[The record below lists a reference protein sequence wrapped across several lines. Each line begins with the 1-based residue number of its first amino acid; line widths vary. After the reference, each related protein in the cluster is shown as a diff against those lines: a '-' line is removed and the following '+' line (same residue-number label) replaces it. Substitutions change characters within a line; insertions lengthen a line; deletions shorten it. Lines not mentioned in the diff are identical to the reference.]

1 MYESEL
7 QITIESVHKAG
18 IEILKM
24 RNEGI
29 RYGHKSGRELVSEA
43 AVSYT
48 HLTLQTIYSV

>member
-18 IEILKM
+18 IENLKM
-24 RNEGI
+24 SNEGI

-43 AVSYT
+43 DLKV
-48 HLTLQTIYSV
+48 I

>member
-43 AVSYT
+43 DLKVS
-48 HLTLQTIYSV
+48 